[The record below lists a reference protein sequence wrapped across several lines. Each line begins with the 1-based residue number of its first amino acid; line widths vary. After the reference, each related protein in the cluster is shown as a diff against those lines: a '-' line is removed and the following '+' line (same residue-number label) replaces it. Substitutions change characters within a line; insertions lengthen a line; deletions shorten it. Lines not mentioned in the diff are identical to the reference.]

1 MISGRNRSEPCLL
14 TSASFLMPDTN
25 IATSDALVIARV
37 AVPTPLRRSFDY
49 LLPAALI
56 QEYPALKPGVR
67 LLVPFGNRSLTAV
80 LLELDSSS
88 TLETDKLKTVISI
101 LDREPLIPAYLLSLW
116 LWAAKYYQ
124 HPVGDVLHTLM
135 PAGLR
140 GTAAASI
147 KIRAID
153 SKKTAQRNTYPA
165 EQQQQ
170 LNTAQQSACEQITG
184 ALGRYHGFLLDGVT
198 GSGKTEVYLQAI
210 AHTRSLGKQALVLVP
225 EISLTPQTLARFQQR
240 FAEPIA
246 VLHSGLTA
254 RQRLNAWLMASS
266 GQAGIIIGTRSAVF
280 TPMFAPGLIIVD
292 EEHDSSFKQQDGF
305 RYSARDLAVMR
316 ASAEHIPVVLGS
328 ATPSLESLHNAASG
342 RYTRLQLAERAGVA
356 IKPVFVLVDTHTQQM
371 QQGFSASLLDHIK
384 RHLSDGNQVL
394 VFINR
399 RGFAPVQQCG
409 DCGWTAECTFCDAR
423 LTIHKNPP
431 HLCCH
436 HCERRHPIFRH
447 CPDCGGKSMQAIGVG
462 TERSESFLQ
471 QYFPETEVI
480 RIDRDVTRKKDELE
494 RLLAKVQQGEPCI
507 LVGTQMLAKGHH
519 FPDVTLVAVLEAD
532 SGLFSADFRGQ
543 EFMAQLL
550 TQVAGRAGRSD
561 KPGEVLIQTQHA
573 SHQSLQLLI
582 NRGYHALAEL
592 LMRERQH
599 TDMPPFTFLA
609 CLRAEAINSQAP
621 LDFLMTARTLVEQIC
636 DSRTL
641 GNSILINGPLPAP
654 MEKRANRYRQQ
665 LLIRAHHRQE
675 LQQLLSSV
683 CLKLES
689 LSSQRQVRWSV
700 DVDPQDMM

>member
-1 MISGRNRSEPCLL
+1 MTFGRNRSEPCLL
-14 TSASFLMPDTN
+14 TCASFLMSDTLT
-25 IATSDALVIARV
+25 ATSDTLVIARV

-49 LLPAALI
+49 LLPASLI
-56 QEYPALKPGVR
+56 QAYPALKPGVR
-67 LLVPFGNRSLTAV
+67 VLVPFGNRELTAV
-80 LLELDSSS
+80 LLQIDCSSEM
-88 TLETDKLKTVISI
+88 ETDKLKAVISI
-101 LDREPLIPAYLLSLW
+101 LDSEPLIPAHLLSLW
-116 LWAAKYYQ
+116 LWAARYYQ
-124 HPVGDVLHTLM
+124 HPVGDALQTLM

-147 KIRAID
+147 KIRAMD
-153 SKKTAQRNTYPA
+153 SKKNAQPPSYPA

-170 LNTAQQSACEQITG
+170 LNAAQQSACDQITG

-280 TPMFAPGLIIVD
+280 TPMSAPGLIIVD

-316 ASAEHIPVVLGS
+316 ASAEQMPVVLGS
-328 ATPSLESLHNAASG
+328 ATPSLESLHNAATG
-342 RYTRLQLAERAGVA
+342 RYTRLQLTERAGVA
-356 IKPVFVLVDTHTQQM
+356 NKPVFVLVDTHTQQM
-371 QQGFSASLLDHIK
+371 QQGFSASLLTHIK
-384 RHLSDGNQVL
+384 QHLSDGNQVL

-447 CPDCGGKSMQAIGVG
+447 CPDCGGKSMHAIGVG
-462 TERSESFLQ
+462 TERSEAFLQ
-471 QYFPETEVI
+471 QCFPDTDVI

-573 SHQSLQLLI
+573 SHQSLQVLI
-582 NRGYHALAEL
+582 NDGYHALAEL
-592 LMRERQH
+592 LMRERQRSE
-599 TDMPPFTFLA
+599 MPPFTFLA

-621 LDFLMTARTLVEQIC
+621 LDFLMKARVLTEQIC
-636 DSRTL
+636 ESQTL

-654 MEKRANRYRQQ
+654 MEKRANRFRQQ

-675 LQQLLSSV
+675 LQQLLSTL
-683 CLKLES
+683 CLKLEGI
-689 LSSQRQVRWSV
+689 SSQRQVRWSV